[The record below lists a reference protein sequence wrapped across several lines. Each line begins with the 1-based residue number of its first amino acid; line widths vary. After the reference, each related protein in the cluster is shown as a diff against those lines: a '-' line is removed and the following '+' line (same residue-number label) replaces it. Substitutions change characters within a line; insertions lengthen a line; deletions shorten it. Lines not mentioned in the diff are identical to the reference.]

1 MKFHWSL
8 ALGFWSFPDS
18 TFLTRRRFG
27 RFLGGM
33 KCAWIA
39 VLVMISAQLLRAA
52 GPVSPAEFTAAYE
65 ALTAAKGQ
73 SNDAARLHQLFDLDW
88 RYQMIESPETA
99 TYVGYAGQNA
109 RWGDSS
115 RAAIERRK
123 AELARPLQVL
133 DSIDRT
139 GLGDTDQLAYDLFRR
154 LVNRALEGRRF
165 PDELMPINQMGGIQ
179 QSVAETL
186 SLMPAAKRSQF
197 EDMIARLNGVGVL
210 TDQTLA
216 LLREGLA
223 KGITP
228 PKITLRD
235 VPQQVLNQLTDDPRQ
250 SPMFRPFREMPR
262 EFSDAEKAD
271 LQGRALAA
279 ITNVVYPKFHELHRF
294 LTEEY
299 VPKSRESIA
308 CSDLPDGVAWY
319 AFRTKNFTTT
329 ELTPAQIHDIGLAEV
344 KRIRAEMERI
354 KGDTGFKGSLPDFF
368 TNLRTN
374 KDFFYDRPTELLAGY
389 RDIAKRIDGQLPKV
403 FGKLPRLPYGVA
415 PVPSYA
421 ERSQTTAYYQPGASS
436 FGRPGTFFANTY
448 ALNTRPKWEMEALT
462 LHESVPGH
470 HLQIAI
476 AQELEG
482 VPEFQKHAETTAFV
496 EGWGLYSES
505 LGEELGLY
513 QDPYSKFGQ
522 LTYEM
527 WRAVRLVVDTGMHS
541 MGWSRQQAIDFFL
554 ANAGKSEHDI
564 TVEVDRYIVWPGQ
577 ALASKIGEL
586 KLKEL
591 RAFAAKELGDKF
603 DERAFHDEV
612 LGHGALPLDVLE
624 PRMKAWVGRQKIEPA
639 R

>member
-1 MKFHWSL
+1 MRCVRFALLWMLL
-8 ALGFWSFPDS
+8 ASF
-18 TFLTRRRFG
+18 
-27 RFLGGM
+27 
-33 KCAWIA
+33 A
-39 VLVMISAQLLRAA
+39 RAA
-52 GPVSPAEFTAAYE
+52 GPVSPVEFTAAY
-65 ALTAAKGQ
+65 AAITAAKGQ
-73 SNDAARLHQLFDLDW
+73 TNDAARLHQLFDLDW

-123 AELARPLQVL
+123 AELTRPLRVL
-133 DSIDRT
+133 ESIDRT
-139 GLGDTDQLAYDLFRR
+139 GLNDTDQLAYDLFRR
-154 LVNRALEGRRF
+154 LVQRAIDGQRF
-165 PDELMPINQMGGIQ
+165 PEELMPINQMGGIQ
-179 QSVAETL
+179 QGVAETL
-186 SLMPAAKRSQF
+186 SLMPATKRSQF

-235 VPQQVLNQLTDDPRQ
+235 VPQQVLNQLPADPHQ
-250 SPMFRPFREMPR
+250 SALYRPFREMPR
-262 EFSDAEKAD
+262 DFSEAEKEEIR
-271 LQGRALAA
+271 GRALAA
-279 ITNVVYPKFHELHRF
+279 ITNVVYPKFRELHRF
-294 LTEEY
+294 LAEEY
-299 VPKSRESIA
+299 VPQARESIA
-308 CSDLPDGVAWY
+308 CSALPDGAAWY
-319 AFRTKNFTTT
+319 AFRARNYTTT
-329 ELTPAQIHDIGLAEV
+329 ELTPAQIHELGLSEV

-354 KGDTGFKGSLPDFF
+354 KGDTGFKGSLPEFF
-368 TNLRTN
+368 TSLRTN
-374 KDFFYDRPTELLAGY
+374 KEFFFDRPAELLAGY

-403 FGKLPRLPYGVA
+403 FGKLPRLPYGVS

-436 FGRPGTFFANTY
+436 FGRPGVFFANTY

-505 LGEELGLY
+505 LGEELGLF

-527 WRAVRLVVDTGMHS
+527 WRAIRLVVDTGMHS
-541 MGWSRQQAIDFFL
+541 LGWTRQQAIDFFL

-577 ALASKIGEL
+577 ALAYKIGEL

-591 RAFAAKELGDKF
+591 RAYAAKELGDRF
-603 DERAFHDEV
+603 DVRSFHDEI

-624 PRMKAWVGRQKIEPA
+624 PRIKAWVARQKTEPA

>member
-1 MKFHWSL
+1 MLL
-8 ALGFWSFPDS
+8 ASF
-18 TFLTRRRFG
+18 
-27 RFLGGM
+27 
-33 KCAWIA
+33 A
-39 VLVMISAQLLRAA
+39 RAA

-65 ALTAAKGQ
+65 AITAAKGQ
-73 SNDAARLHQLFDLDW
+73 TNDAARLHQLFDLDW

-123 AELARPLQVL
+123 AELTRPLRVL
-133 DSIDRT
+133 ESIDRA
-139 GLGDTDQLAYDLFRR
+139 GLSDTDQLAYDLFRR
-154 LVNRALEGRRF
+154 LVQRAIDGQRF
-165 PDELMPINQMGGIQ
+165 PEELMPINQMGGIQ
-179 QSVAETL
+179 QGVAEAL
-186 SLMPAAKRSQF
+186 SLMPATKRSQF
-197 EDMIARLNGVGVL
+197 EDMIARLNGVAVL

-216 LLREGLA
+216 LMREGLA

-228 PKITLRD
+228 PRITLRD
-235 VPQQVLNQLTDDPRQ
+235 VPQQVLNQLPADPHQ
-250 SPMFRPFREMPR
+250 SALYRPFREMPR
-262 EFSDAEKAD
+262 DFSEAEKEEIR
-271 LQGRALAA
+271 GRALAA
-279 ITNVVYPKFHELHRF
+279 ITNVVYPKFRELHRF
-294 LTEEY
+294 LIDEY
-299 VPKSRESIA
+299 VPKARESIA
-308 CSDLPDGVAWY
+308 CSALPDGAAWY
-319 AFRTKNFTTT
+319 AFRARNYTTT
-329 ELTPAQIHDIGLAEV
+329 ELTPAQIHELGLSEV

-354 KGDTGFKGSLPDFF
+354 KGDTGFKGSLPEFF
-368 TNLRTN
+368 ASLRTN
-374 KDFFYDRPTELLAGY
+374 KEFFYDRPTELLAGY
-389 RDIAKRIDGQLPKV
+389 RDIAKRIDGQLPKI
-403 FGKLPRLPYGVA
+403 FGKLPRLPYGVS

-436 FGRPGTFFANTY
+436 FGRPGVFFANTY

-505 LGEELGLY
+505 LGEELGLF

-527 WRAVRLVVDTGMHS
+527 WRAIRLVVDTGMHS
-541 MGWSRQQAIDFFL
+541 LGWTRQQAIDFFL

-577 ALASKIGEL
+577 ALAYKIGEL

-591 RAFAAKELGDKF
+591 RAYAAKELGDRF
-603 DERAFHDEV
+603 DVRSFHDEI

-624 PRMKAWVGRQKIEPA
+624 PRIKAWVARQKTEPA
-639 R
+639 Q